1 MWGPTSRPKGYV
13 FAVASYPPASAPPPP
28 PGYGPPNAYGAPP
41 GQYFG
46 PMRTTNGKAT
56 AALVCGI
63 CAFFVCPLT
72 AIAAVILAPQAK
84 REIDASPQ
92 TQDGRG
98 LAEAAHILGWIGC
111 GWLVLWILTFVG
123 FLIIPLVFMGTA
135 DTMSLSL
142 VIS

>member
-1 MWGPTSRPKGYV
+1 M
-13 FAVASYPPASAPPPP
+13 ASYPPPPPP
-28 PGYGPPNAYGAPP
+28 PGYGASPTP
-41 GQYFG
+41 GYG

-63 CAFFVCPLT
+63 CAFVICPLT

-98 LAEAAHILGWIGC
+98 MAEAAHIIGWIGL
-111 GWLVLWILTFVG
+111 GWLALWVLFFVAV
-123 FLIIPLVFMGTA
+123 FIIPLLFLGTSGTSSVSLAMG
-135 DTMSLSL
+135 
-142 VIS
+142 